1 MKNKSDDFTD
11 EAGAAN
17 TQAST
22 ALRLRLVAG
31 GYTPIPLYGKTPPA
45 FGKNNAKKGLA
56 DWQNLQDV
64 TRQQIEMWGKTW
76 PDATNTGALT
86 KNMPTLDLDLLNE
99 EAVRAVEDHVRGHYE
114 EYGYILPRI
123 GKPPKCAIP
132 FRTDEPFTKIIA
144 NVIAPNGSAEKIEF
158 LADGQQVAVAGIH
171 PDTQRPYSWHGGEP
185 GQIKREELPYI
196 REEEARQL
204 VDEIVDLL
212 VREFD
217 YRRATERPQKQ
228 HKSNG
233 GNDKGFTITTGNGAA
248 DWKYLF
254 DNIHEGR
261 ELHDSVR
268 DLAGKLIASGMKAG
282 SAVNVLRAEMNRS
295 TAPHDDR
302 WQERYDDIP
311 RAVDTAVEKGYSTE
325 PQTEEHPPNQGLG
338 EWDAG
343 EIDDSAIPPRGWLLG
358 NMFCRGFV
366 SSVIGDGAVG
376 KTATRHAQLMSLATD
391 RELTGEHVFQR
402 CRVLAISLED
412 DDRELKRRI
421 RAARLYHHVEQDELK
436 GWLFVASPG
445 RSAGKILTIDK
456 NGKLITAGLAERIEK
471 VIQERR
477 IDVVSLDPFI
487 KSHAVSENDNNA
499 IDAVVDILTELA
511 SKYDIAVDVPHHVS
525 KGQADPGNANRG
537 RGASAMKDACRLVF
551 TLTPMS
557 LEEAKSFA
565 LDETMRRSLIR
576 VDSGKVNIV
585 PPMADA
591 KWFRLVGVPL
601 GNGTDLYP
609 NGDMVQTVEPWT
621 PPDTWAGLSH
631 DLLNRVLTAIDAGM
645 PDGNR
650 YTDAPSAKE
659 RAAWHVVLEHA
670 PDKSEAQARE
680 IIKTWVKTGC
690 WCPASTTTKR
700 PERM

>member
-1 MKNKSDDFTD
+1 
-11 EAGAAN
+11 
-17 TQAST
+17 
-22 ALRLRLVAG
+22 
-31 GYTPIPLYGKTPPA
+31 
-45 FGKNNAKKGLA
+45 
-56 DWQNLQDV
+56 
-64 TRQQIEMWGKTW
+64 
-76 PDATNTGALT
+76 
-86 KNMPTLDLDLLNE
+86 
-99 EAVRAVEDHVRGHYE
+99 
-114 EYGYILPRI
+114 
-123 GKPPKCAIP
+123 
-132 FRTDEPFTKIIA
+132 
-144 NVIAPNGSAEKIEF
+144 
-158 LADGQQVAVAGIH
+158 
-171 PDTQRPYSWHGGEP
+171 
-185 GQIKREELPYI
+185 
-196 REEEARQL
+196 
-204 VDEIVDLL
+204 
-212 VREFD
+212 
-217 YRRATERPQKQ
+217 
-228 HKSNG
+228 
-233 GNDKGFTITTGNGAA
+233 
-248 DWKYLF
+248 
-254 DNIHEGR
+254 
-261 ELHDSVR
+261 
-268 DLAGKLIASGMKAG
+268 
-282 SAVNVLRAEMNRS
+282 
-295 TAPHDDR
+295 
-302 WQERYDDIP
+302 
-311 RAVDTAVEKGYSTE
+311 
-325 PQTEEHPPNQGLG
+325 
-338 EWDAG
+338 
-343 EIDDSAIPPRGWLLG
+343 
-358 NMFCRGFV
+358 
-366 SSVIGDGAVG
+366 
-376 KTATRHAQLMSLATD
+376 MSLATD

-609 NGDMVQTVEPWT
+609 NGDLVQTVEPWT

-650 YTDAPSAKE
+650 YTDARSAKE
-659 RAAWHVVLEHA
+659 RAAWRVVLEHA

-680 IIKTWVKTGC
+680 IIKTWVKNGVLVSGEYHNEKTRKDVTGLHLD
-690 WCPASTTTKR
+690 TTKR
-700 PERM
+700 PS